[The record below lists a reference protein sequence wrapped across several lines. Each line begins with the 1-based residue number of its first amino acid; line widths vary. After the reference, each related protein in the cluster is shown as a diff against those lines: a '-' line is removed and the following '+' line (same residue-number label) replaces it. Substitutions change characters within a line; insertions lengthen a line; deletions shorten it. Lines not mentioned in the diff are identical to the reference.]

1 MVTFAVDEDA
11 EPATA
16 LLATRAVAE
25 LSPGAICIG
34 DPTRHVVDCRA
45 SGNDGYWIDGVHPL
59 LGAVALAFTQH
70 RPLVLTP
77 DSVWL
82 TIAQGVAQHVRDR
95 AEELRP
101 RLVRHAGK
109 RLLELSVG
117 RSPECAADWAAI
129 VADLRELLASE
140 IGDGHARLFE
150 CTFSTSSD
158 TDLVASRI
166 VLFDA
171 YSPYFEY

>member
-1 MVTFAVDEDA
+1 MRSV
-11 EPATA
+11 
-16 LLATRAVAE
+16 
-25 LSPGAICIG
+25 IG

-117 RSPECAADWAAI
+117 RSPECAADWAVI

-166 VLFDA
+166 VLFDT